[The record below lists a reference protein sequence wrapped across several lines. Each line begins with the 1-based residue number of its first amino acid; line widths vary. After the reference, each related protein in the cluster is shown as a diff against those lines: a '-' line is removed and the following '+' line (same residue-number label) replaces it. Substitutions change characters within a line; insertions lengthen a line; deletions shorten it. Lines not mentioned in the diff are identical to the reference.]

1 MIPHEAFEKN
11 EGRWE
16 RAFDGKRLRRW
27 QLHSQVKENNNFR
40 MTHVAWDTKKK
51 WSKLAQESSWSGR
64 LVWKECVSRA
74 SKLHFKDREWR
85 TKTRIMREILDLR
98 SDKLRR
104 EDISGE
110 ERSWSAAVFQK
121 TFKRSPRM
129 SEKMSLWWHP
139 WCCLWTSGQTQVKEE
154 SPSSCQTTSAQPS
167 LFFFSSLLLL
177 VLVRRRTR
185 RRRSQVR
192 SLLLSSSS
200 YRLMS
205 P

>member
-1 MIPHEAFEKN
+1 MLHETLRKSEVN
-11 EGRWE
+11 WLERW
-16 RAFDGKRLRRW
+16 
-27 QLHSQVKENNNFR
+27 
-40 MTHVAWDTKKK
+40 
-51 WSKLAQESSWSGR
+51 SWSGR

-167 LFFFSSLLLL
+167 LFFFLFFSSSQEQEEK
-177 VLVRRRTR
+177 RRT
-185 RRRSQVR
+185 RSQVR
-192 SLLLSSSS
+192 NLLLSSSS

-205 P
+205 L